1 MMTTTIIVM
10 LVVINAAINTV
21 SLIALFILRLG
32 VKDFGWTILWP
43 SEPLNAKT
51 IAKNPPFSL
60 AGKCWTWLVV

>member
-43 SEPLNAKT
+43 SKPLNP
-51 IAKNPPFSL
+51 KNHS
-60 AGKCWTWLVV
+60 